1 MSADNLAEARQELE
15 KEYAQVREHLGPVE
29 QAMQA
34 VLGAG
39 PEDNIEDLLEH
50 LEDVSKKAR
59 TGGVLK
65 SGANGHTRALKNYL
79 ELKVGKKQ

>member
-1 MSADNLAEARQELE
+1 
-15 KEYAQVREHLGPVE
+15 
-29 QAMQA
+29 
-34 VLGAG
+34 
-39 PEDNIEDLLEH
+39 LEH
-50 LEDVSKKAR
+50 LEDVSQKAR